1 MRRKGRCTRTQLT
14 LTFSEGEFCRKQ
26 RPTIVGQDFWAQH
39 LTATSFMG
47 LKYLHHYPE
56 SLQVQV
62 RSLISENR
70 LGEVLQKRYP
80 EANTVRTDKALQAYV
95 LDLKSQFMKS
105 AVTPSKVVF
114 DNHLQVVKHALGT
127 HTQVSRVQ
135 GAKLVAKR
143 EIRIASVF
151 IDAPAAF
158 LKMIVA
164 HELAHLKE
172 REHDKAFYQLCHHI
186 APDYA
191 QLEFDFRL
199 YLTWLDS

>member
-1 MRRKGRCTRTQLT
+1 MRYGVTESGSFNSLTHYNELPHVRT
-14 LTFSEGEFCRKQ
+14 
-26 RPTIVGQDFWAQH
+26 
-39 LTATSFMG
+39 
-47 LKYLHHYPE
+47 
-56 SLQVQV
+56 
-62 RSLISENR
+62 LISENR

-80 EANTVRTDKALQAYV
+80 EVNTVRTDKALQAYT

-127 HTQVSRVQ
+127 HTQVSRVH

-191 QLEFDFRL
+191 QLEFDLRL
-199 YLTWLDS
+199 YLTWLDLEKAAAAQS

>member
-1 MRRKGRCTRTQLT
+1 MSQLGY
-14 LTFSEGEFCRKQ
+14 LT
-26 RPTIVGQDFWAQH
+26 
-39 LTATSFMG
+39 
-47 LKYLHHYPE
+47 HYPDHLK
-56 SLQVQV
+56 LQVQT
-62 RSLISENR
+62 LISENR

-80 EANTVRTDKALQAYV
+80 DANTVRSDKALQAYA
-95 LDLKSQFMKS
+95 LELKSQFMKS

-114 DNHLQVVKHALGT
+114 DNHLHVVKHALGT
-127 HTQVSRVQ
+127 HTQVSRVH

-151 IDAPAAF
+151 IEAPAAF

-199 YLTWLDS
+199 YLTWLDLEKARANADGSSA

>member
-1 MRRKGRCTRTQLT
+1 M
-14 LTFSEGEFCRKQ
+14 EM
-26 RPTIVGQDFWAQH
+26 VN
-39 LTATSFMG
+39 
-47 LKYLHHYPE
+47 LKYLVHYPE
-56 SLQVQV
+56 HLQSKV

-70 LGEVLQKRYP
+70 LGDVLKRRYP
-80 EANTVRTDKALQAYV
+80 DGNTVRTDKALQVYT
-95 LDLKSQFMKS
+95 LDLKAQFMKS
-105 AVTPSKVVF
+105 AVTPSKIVF

-127 HTQVSRVQ
+127 HTQVSRVH

-191 QLEFDFRL
+191 QLEFDLRL
-199 YLTWLDS
+199 YLTWLDLEKTKATAASS